1 MAVLRPQGA
10 SQNICTHPH
19 ELSVLV
25 PLILLTSPCY
35 YRGRRWKQDRII
47 LENFVS
53 SDYRSMLTNSSD
65 YRSML
70 RIQFWIIFDCKAH
83 QLLLWCSAG
92 VRLGLPHPI
101 SESFVKLSCLCSF
114 STDGDPSCS
123 PETLYSHLDQD
134 ESCSLLVFVTLL
146 FLPLSFAAP
155 PGFTSSAVLC
165 CLEWHPKPQDKD
177 TSEGFGL
184 KWRWQKR
191 EHLNKLPFL

>member
-92 VRLGLPHPI
+92 IRLGLPHPI

-123 PETLYSHLDQD
+123 PETLYS
-134 ESCSLLVFVTLL
+134 SWSRWKLL
-146 FLPLSFAAP
+146 S
-155 PGFTSSAVLC
+155 PGFCHSAFPASFLC
-165 CLEWHPKPQDKD
+165 CSPWIHFICCSVLLGV
-177 TSEGFGL
+177 TS
-184 KWRWQKR
+184 KATR
-191 EHLNKLPFL
+191 